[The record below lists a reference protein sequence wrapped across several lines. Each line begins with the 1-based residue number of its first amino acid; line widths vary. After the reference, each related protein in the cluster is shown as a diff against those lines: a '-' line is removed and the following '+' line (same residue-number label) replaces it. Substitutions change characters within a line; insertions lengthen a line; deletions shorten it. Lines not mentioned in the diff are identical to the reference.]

1 MLLNQN
7 YGQMLGMKVELNGEY
22 KVGNNAAEIH

>member
-7 YGQMLGMKVELNGEY
+7 YGQMLEMKVELDGEY
-22 KVGNNAAEIH
+22 EVGNNAVEIH